1 MKNILVLGATGS
13 IGISIAKLF
22 LNQGDYVV
30 LHGSSTKSFEKINLN
45 HYSKSQFTF
54 VPMLAK
60 DVNYPTDKYD
70 SLLSKID
77 ILINACGGGGDH
89 QNWDETSIQK
99 WQDVY
104 MANVLLPVFFIKK
117 VLPSMKK
124 RGFGRI
130 INIASVSANKTLE
143 IGPEYSSA
151 KAGLVKLS
159 ESLAKDC
166 KASGVNVNCISPG
179 LVNTEFLQHKISKIF
194 LKSGCNTLNTDEI
207 INTIFPN
214 LTGEIPTP
222 NDIAELVLFLVSPKA
237 NAISGQNLIID
248 SGYSLSNYANIQEG
262 I

>member
-1 MKNILVLGATGS
+1 MKNILILGATGS
-13 IGISIAKLF
+13 IGISIAKQF
-22 LNQGDYVV
+22 LNKGDYVA
-30 LHGSSTKSFEKINLN
+30 LHGSSKESFKKLNLTQ
-45 HYSKSQFTF
+45 YSESKFTL

-60 DVNYPTDKYD
+60 DVNYPNDTYD

-77 ILINACGGGGDH
+77 ILINACGGGGEH
-89 QNWDETSIQK
+89 QNWDETSIEK

-159 ESLAKDC
+159 ESLARDC
-166 KASGVNVNCISPG
+166 KSSGVNVNCISPG
-179 LVNTEFLQHKISKIF
+179 LVNTEFLQRRISKMH
-194 LKSGCNTLNTDEI
+194 LESGAKNLDVDEI

-214 LTGEIPTP
+214 LTGIIPTP
-222 NDIAELVLFLVSPKA
+222 NDIAELVLFLASPKA
-237 NAISGQNLIID
+237 NAITGQNLIID
-248 SGYSLSNYANIQEG
+248 SGYSISNYANM
-262 I
+262 